1 MNTVRIGVV
10 LVLAVA
16 AAVVANIVLLG
27 VATGPNDPVGKLSPR
42 AGLVQLP
49 ASTSSTPAVT
59 TPTQSTDTTTTTSG
73 DDGTRRG
80 GKQDD

>member
-1 MNTVRIGVV
+1 VNAIRIGAV

-16 AAVVANIVLLG
+16 AAVVANLVLLG

-42 AGLVQLP
+42 AGLVQPP
-49 ASTSSTPAVT
+49 ASTSSTPIVP
-59 TPTQSTDTTTTTSG
+59 TPPSADTTTTTSN
-73 DDGTRRG
+73 DDGARRG